1 MLTDSFVT
9 IASQGYV
16 IIDSKYR
23 GSLNYGFKLLHIDCY
38 FGIYC
43 IIDFISVGII
53 CINQTSIK
61 TSATKCYMAL
71 YEIGQLI
78 DD

>member
-23 GSLNYGFKLLHIDCY
+23 GSLNYGFKLLHIDC
-38 FGIYC
+38 

-53 CINQTSIK
+53 CINQKSIK